1 MNTLPDHENSVIK
14 DMITIHGYR
23 QDAIKEMFEEMLK
36 KMKLK
41 QFMPSKVLHC
51 PFSYGIVIEHNNGI
65 KVSYSGD
72 CRPTP

>member
-1 MNTLPDHENSVIK
+1 M
-14 DMITIHGYR
+14 
-23 QDAIKEMFEEMLK
+23 QDGIKEAFDQMIK

-41 QFMPSKVLHC
+41 QFMPSKVFHC

-65 KVSYSGD
+65 KISYSGD